1 MGHHFTTREVAL
13 VNTCWQWACSTHLPP
28 YGTMTK
34 DELEQLLVVDR
45 SQCIER
51 RPWSLGLKT
60 MMTTSKPF
68 LFSRKGEA
76 VPAEHFLALGFPKH
90 LDFCSRLGHT
100 KLRELAGDCMS
111 MPCVTQIIL
120 VFLFWALF
128 EKNEGGP
135 RARDGMLSE
144 CLGATGEAPHKHT
157 QVGGGAL
164 G

>member
-120 VFLFWALF
+120 AMMRAMAEV
-128 EKNEGGP
+128 P
-135 RARDGMLSE
+135 RYKLYRKIRTSTMS
-144 CLGATGEAPHKHT
+144 GAAAP
-157 QVGGGAL
+157 
-164 G
+164 